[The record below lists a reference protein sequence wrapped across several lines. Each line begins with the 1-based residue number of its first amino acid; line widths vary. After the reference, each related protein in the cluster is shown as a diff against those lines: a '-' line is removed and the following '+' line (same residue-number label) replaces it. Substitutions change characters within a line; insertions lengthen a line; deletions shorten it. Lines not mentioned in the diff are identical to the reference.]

1 MASDP
6 KSRIDHPNICSKL
19 VKLALYENLKL
30 HSSFRFI
37 INFIVLLQLAEM
49 KLKAS
54 RLRVKFNE
62 KIIARKFVECAEKCE
77 RAVSKNCKEF

>member
-1 MASDP
+1 MWPTKERARIYRYPTMASDP

-49 KLKAS
+49 KGEVES
-54 RLRVKFNE
+54 I
-62 KIIARKFVECAEKCE
+62 KIK
-77 RAVSKNCKEF
+77 SKV

>member
-19 VKLALYENLKL
+19 VKLALYGNLKL
-30 HSSFRFI
+30 HSSSRFI

-49 KLKAS
+49 KGEVES
-54 RLRVKFNE
+54 I
-62 KIIARKFVECAEKCE
+62 KIK
-77 RAVSKNCKEF
+77 SKI